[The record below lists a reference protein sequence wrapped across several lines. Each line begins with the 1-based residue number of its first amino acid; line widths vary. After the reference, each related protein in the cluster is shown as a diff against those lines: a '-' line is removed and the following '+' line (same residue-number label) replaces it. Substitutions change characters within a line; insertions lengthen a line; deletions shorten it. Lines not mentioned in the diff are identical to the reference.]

1 MFKNAFFTPQGFYGV
16 AGKSVIWLYTASVL
30 LFLIGFY
37 LAFFVCPID
46 ATQGHS
52 YRILFIHVASAWM
65 SMLIY
70 VMMAVF
76 CAASLAIGNRM
87 CSIYAAAMAPTGAVM
102 AFLALFTG
110 AFWGRPTW
118 GAYWVW
124 DARLTS
130 ELILLFLYLGFLA
143 LQSAVTD
150 WKRADKAC
158 ALIAIVGVVNVPI
171 IYFSVKWWNTLHQ
184 GASITSKGTSMHP
197 VMLAT
202 LLVMVA
208 AFWIYSFAATFNR
221 ARNIVLMR
229 EKRETWAQNVVR
241 EK

>member
-1 MFKNAFFTPQGFYGV
+1 MLKNAFFTPQGFYSLSE
-16 AGKSVIWLYTASVL
+16 KSVPWLYALAGL
-30 LFLIGFY
+30 LFLAGLY

-52 YRILFIHVASAWM
+52 YRILFIHVGAAWM

-70 VMMAVF
+70 VVMAVF
-76 CAASLAIGNRM
+76 SAGALATENRM
-87 CSIYAAAMAPTGAVM
+87 CSVYAAALAPTGAAM
-102 AFLALFTG
+102 TFLALFTG

-184 GASITSKGTSMHP
+184 GASITSKGSSMHS

-208 AFWIYSFAATFNR
+208 AFWIYSFAATFSR
-221 ARNIVLMR
+221 AKNLVLVR
-229 EKRETWAQNVVR
+229 EKREAWAQR
-241 EK
+241 AAKE

>member
-1 MFKNAFFTPQGFYGV
+1 MLKNAFFTPQGFYGM
-16 AGKSVIWLYTASVL
+16 AEKSVPWLYALAGL
-30 LFLIGFY
+30 LFLAGLY

-52 YRILFIHVASAWM
+52 YRILFIHVGAAWM

-70 VMMAVF
+70 VVMAIF
-76 CAASLAIGNRM
+76 SAGALATESRM
-87 CSIYAAAMAPTGAVM
+87 CSVYAAALAPTGAAM
-102 AFLALFTG
+102 TFLALFTG

-184 GASITSKGTSMHP
+184 GASITSKGSSMHP

-208 AFWIYSFAATFNR
+208 AFWIYSFAATFSR
-221 ARNIVLMR
+221 AKNLVLVR
-229 EKRETWAQNVVR
+229 EKREPWAQR
-241 EK
+241 AAKE

>member
-1 MFKNAFFTPQGFYGV
+1 MFKNAFFSPQGFYGTSE
-16 AGKSVIWLYTASVL
+16 KSVTWLYALAGL
-30 LFLIGFY
+30 LFLAGFF

-76 CAASLAIGNRM
+76 SAGALATGNRM
-87 CSIYAAAMAPTGAVM
+87 CSVYAAAMAPTGALM
-102 AFLALFTG
+102 TFLALFTG

-150 WKRADKAC
+150 WRRADKAC
-158 ALIAIVGVVNVPI
+158 ALIALVGVVNVPI

-184 GASITSKGTSMHP
+184 GASITSKGSSMHP
-197 VMLAT
+197 VMLST

-208 AFWIYSFAATFNR
+208 AFWIYSFAATFSR
-221 ARNIVLMR
+221 AKSIVLQR
-229 EKRETWAQNVVR
+229 EKREGWVQRLTM